1 MRNYTKI
8 APTFWTGKTG
18 RAIRKGGPEG
28 VVVALYLMSSPHSNM
43 LGLYYQPLMYMAHE
57 TGLGFEGASKGLQR
71 CIEAGFCHFDE
82 ESEMVWVVEMAA
94 YQIGVGLKPTDN
106 RCLGIQKYFNQLSE
120 NPLLDFFFDRYQADF
135 HLKPRRPTD
144 PSKRAGNST
153 GQQAPSKPLRS
164 QEQEQEQEQEQDS
177 CGEPEP
183 LRLIS
188 PSPPPE
194 PVIDL
199 PLTRSGTHS
208 ILQAKVDAWSEAFPA
223 VDVLAELR
231 RMRAW
236 LDARPRE
243 RKTAGGI
250 ERFIVGWL
258 GKSQDRGRANQP
270 AAKAVPK
277 PWEGGI

>member
-1 MRNYTKI
+1 MSMREYARV
-8 APTFWTGKTG
+8 APQFWVGTTGK
-18 RAIRKGGPEG
+18 ALRKAGPEA
-28 VVVALYLMSSPHSNM
+28 VVVALYLVSSPHSNM
-43 LGLYYQPLMYMAHE
+43 IGLYCQPELYMAHE
-57 TGLGFEGASKGLQR
+57 TGLGIEGALKGLR
-71 CIEAGFCHFDE
+71 SCIEAGFCSFDE
-82 ESEMVWVVEMAA
+82 ASEVVWVHEMAA
-94 YQIGVGLKPTDN
+94 WQIADELKPTDK
-106 RCLGIQKYFNQLSE
+106 RCKGIRKELDKLPDHPYRAAFLQRYGQVFNLVPPEPEQG
-120 NPLLDFFFDRYQADF
+120 
-135 HLKPRRPTD
+135 KPAPKTH
-144 PSKRAGNST
+144 
-153 GQQAPSKPLRS
+153 APSKPLRS